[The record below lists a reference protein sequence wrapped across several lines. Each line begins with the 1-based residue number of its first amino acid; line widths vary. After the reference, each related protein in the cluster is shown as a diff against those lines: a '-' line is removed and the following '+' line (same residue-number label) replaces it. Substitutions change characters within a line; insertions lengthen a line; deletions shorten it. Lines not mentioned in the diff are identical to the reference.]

1 MDLLFEKKFTTLS
14 NGEKLAYLENGNGDN
29 TLLLLHG
36 NMSSSVHY
44 LPLIKR
50 LPEDVHV
57 ISVDL
62 RGFGDSSYKKPFDS
76 LHELAD
82 DVALLVKKLKLKTP
96 LTVAGWSAGGGVAL
110 SLASHY
116 PDVVNKIVLINSMSY
131 RGLPIFEKDEKGQPI
146 LTAPYKTKAAMAK
159 DPIQVAPLLK
169 ALEEK
174 DRAFMDTVWN
184 LAIYNV
190 NKPTEEENDVYMQET
205 FKQRCLVDLDW
216 ALTQFNIGVGPN
228 YSGIA
233 GDKSIVNMKAK
244 LLAIYGL
251 NDKTVPEFMAR
262 ETVGAVGKRGR
273 LITYKKCGHSPLV
286 DNPDELAK
294 DIIAFL
300 AE

>member
-1 MDLLFEKKFTTLS
+1 MELLFEKKSLKLS
-14 NGEKLAYLENGNGDN
+14 NGETLAYLESGSGEQ
-29 TLLLLHG
+29 TLLLIHG

-50 LPEDVHV
+50 LPEDIHV

-62 RGFGDSSYKKPFDS
+62 RGFGDSTYNKPFNS
-76 LHELAD
+76 LHDLAD
-82 DVALLVKKLKLKTP
+82 DVVLFIKGLELKTP

-110 SLASHY
+110 SLASHN
-116 PDVVNKIVLINSMSY
+116 PELVEKLILIDSMSY

-146 LTAPYKTKAAMAK
+146 LTAPYKNKEAMAK
-159 DPIQVAPLLK
+159 DPVQVAPVLS
-169 ALEEK
+169 ALERD
-174 DRAFMDTVWN
+174 DRAFMEFVWN
-184 LAIYNV
+184 MAIYNV
-190 NKPTEEENDVYMQET
+190 NKPTPEENKIYMDET

-228 YSGIA
+228 YSGIL
-233 GDKSIVNMKAK
+233 GDKSIVNLRAK

-251 NDKTVPEFMAR
+251 DDKTVPEFMAR
-262 ETVGAVGKRGR
+262 ETVGAVGKRGK

-286 DNPDELAK
+286 DNPDGLAK
-294 DIIAFL
+294 DILAFL